1 MLSPNFTLTP
11 RIYGLLLLLVS
22 QTISTPL
29 NKFKQK
35 FYSLRRLQEKT
46 KELRQ
51 ATLSNALI
59 LIARLK
65 LLFIST
71 KKMENNLTQTLKNRF
86 F

>member
-1 MLSPNFTLTP
+1 MDYCYCWYRKPFHP
-11 RIYGLLLLLVS
+11 
-22 QTISTPL
+22 PL